1 MKHSNWVLGIGVLV
15 AVILLTGSLLLKAK
29 PTPEANSPLVSQ
41 PLSTITTTAKKLV
54 LIPLK
59 EVSFRLFHVE

>member
-1 MKHSNWVLGIGVLV
+1 MKHSNWILGIGILV

-29 PTPEANSPLVSQ
+29 PIPEANTPTVSPA
-41 PLSTITTTAKKLV
+41 LSTVTKTAKKLV

-59 EVSFRLFHVE
+59 EVSLRLFHIE

>member
-29 PTPEANSPLVSQ
+29 PTPETNIPLVSR
-41 PLSTITTTAKKLV
+41 PLSTVTKTAKKIV

-59 EVSFRLFHVE
+59 EVSLRLFHIE